1 MGSFLWDE
9 ECNNMCYS
17 HYHNG
22 RPLSVVLT
30 EPCDPFEPQRLSFFD
45 DIPCIESDFASL
57 NHLQHH
63 HHHHHHHQQQQQQ
76 QQQHHRSRSSGRRY
90 KRECYS
96 VHYPNANFNSYC
108 FSPPP
113 PPRRA
118 LNRCASREILVE
130 KIETVTI
137 EEAKRRPPPPPPCMV
152 SCVRTPSPTIR
163 QVKIRPRPSSC
174 FDLHKESTDIQHQQR
189 QNRWSKYVDEHHEE
203 HFEYNYNYNKVPER
217 IVPIQREQP
226 APPPPSPPPP
236 LPRIIRHDATTST
249 HDLYI
254 PRPPTPKPVRPETRD
269 AGTTTAGLPK
279 KPLCV
284 TETQV
289 IERFE
294 KTEKVRCDSA
304 SSSDGA
310 GSKNRK
316 SKKRPLSRFYD
327 DDGFVEKQYH
337 RASKKGHHKDF
348 VQRMHARNGT
358 LSKACNSLNYYTSPA
373 ERQREKSRVI
383 VRPTSKPREILVD
396 TSGIFGFT
404 SEFSEPTTP
413 QIIENGF
420 TIKVRSS
427 FQPPDLK

>member
-1 MGSFLWDE
+1 MGSYLWDE

-63 HHHHHHHQQQQQQ
+63 HHQHQHQHQQQQQQ

-96 VHYPNANFNSYC
+96 VHYPNANINSYC

-152 SCVRTPSPTIR
+152 SFVRTPSPTIR

-189 QNRWSKYVDEHHEE
+189 QNRWSKYVDERHEE
-203 HFEYNYNYNKVPER
+203 HFEYNYNYNKAPER
-217 IVPIQREQP
+217 IVPIEREQP
-226 APPPPSPPPP
+226 APPPPP
-236 LPRIIRHDATTST
+236 PRIIRHDATTST

-254 PRPPTPKPVRPETRD
+254 PRPPTPKLVRPEMRD
-269 AGTTTAGLPK
+269 AGTTTVGLPK

-304 SSSDGA
+304 SSS
-310 GSKNRK
+310 
-316 SKKRPLSRFYD
+316 
-327 DDGFVEKQYH
+327 
-337 RASKKGHHKDF
+337 
-348 VQRMHARNGT
+348 GT

-404 SEFSEPTTP
+404 GEFSEPTTP
-413 QIIENGF
+413 QIIENGY
-420 TIKVRSS
+420 TIKIRSP

>member
-1 MGSFLWDE
+1 
-9 ECNNMCYS
+9 
-17 HYHNG
+17 
-22 RPLSVVLT
+22 T

-63 HHHHHHHQQQQQQ
+63 HHHHHQQQQQ

-304 SSSDGA
+304 SSS
-310 GSKNRK
+310 
-316 SKKRPLSRFYD
+316 
-327 DDGFVEKQYH
+327 
-337 RASKKGHHKDF
+337 
-348 VQRMHARNGT
+348 GT

>member
-63 HHHHHHHQQQQQQ
+63 HHHHHHQQQQ

-279 KPLCV
+279 KTLVCY
-284 TETQV
+284 
-289 IERFE
+289 RN
-294 KTEKVRCDSA
+294 
-304 SSSDGA
+304 SSNRTIR
-310 GSKNRK
+310 KNRK
-316 SKKRPLSRFYD
+316 N
-327 DDGFVEKQYH
+327 DGFVEKQYH

>member
-1 MGSFLWDE
+1 MGSYLWDE

-63 HHHHHHHQQQQQQ
+63 HHQHQHQHQQQQQQ

-96 VHYPNANFNSYC
+96 VHYPNANINSYC

-152 SCVRTPSPTIR
+152 SFVRTPSPTIR

-189 QNRWSKYVDEHHEE
+189 QNRWSKYVDERHEE
-203 HFEYNYNYNKVPER
+203 HFEYNYNYNKAPER
-217 IVPIQREQP
+217 IVPIEREQP
-226 APPPPSPPPP
+226 APPPPP
-236 LPRIIRHDATTST
+236 PRIIRHDATTST

-254 PRPPTPKPVRPETRD
+254 PRPPTPKLVRPEMRD
-269 AGTTTAGLPK
+269 AGTTTVGLPK

-327 DDGFVEKQYH
+327 GSYQHLLHPFLE
-337 RASKKGHHKDF
+337 
-348 VQRMHARNGT
+348 
-358 LSKACNSLNYYTSPA
+358 
-373 ERQREKSRVI
+373 
-383 VRPTSKPREILVD
+383 
-396 TSGIFGFT
+396 
-404 SEFSEPTTP
+404 
-413 QIIENGF
+413 
-420 TIKVRSS
+420 
-427 FQPPDLK
+427 